1 MHWSSNITPQT
12 KFHTFSM
19 NMNTSERITAM
30 ALKLPLHGSIG
41 AFRGGAKVFGPPP
54 VSGRGVVRSLGGRV
68 AYGPLPPIGFDQ
80 HTKSKCT
87 FQCLSKP
94 KRIW

>member
-1 MHWSSNITPQT
+1 
-12 KFHTFSM
+12 
-19 NMNTSERITAM
+19 MNTSERITAM

-80 HTKSKCT
+80 HTKSNSNVSQNQRG
-87 FQCLSKP
+87 FGNNFLFM
-94 KRIW
+94 

>member
-1 MHWSSNITPQT
+1 
-12 KFHTFSM
+12 
-19 NMNTSERITAM
+19 MNTSERITAM

-80 HTKSKCT
+80 HKNLNAHSNVSQNQRG
-87 FQCLSKP
+87 FGNNFLFM
-94 KRIW
+94 